1 MSKNN
6 KSISPLFIFLIG
18 FAILG
23 GVFFIFPIN
32 LFDGIIVLE
41 NGLQTIEKEVPLSL
55 SYFVGMGLNE
65 GDLDGIKD
73 FYLLPK
79 GIAMVGVIWLGI
91 PALLAYRFYLK
102 AKGK

>member
-1 MSKNN
+1 MTNKKKNP
-6 KSISPLFIFLIG
+6 ISPLFIFLIG
-18 FAILG
+18 FLVLG
-23 GVFFIFPIN
+23 GVFFVFPIN
-32 LFDGIIVLE
+32 LFDGMIILE

-65 GDLDGIKD
+65 GDLLGVKD

-79 GIAMVGVIWLGI
+79 GIAMVGVIWIGI

-102 AKGK
+102 SK